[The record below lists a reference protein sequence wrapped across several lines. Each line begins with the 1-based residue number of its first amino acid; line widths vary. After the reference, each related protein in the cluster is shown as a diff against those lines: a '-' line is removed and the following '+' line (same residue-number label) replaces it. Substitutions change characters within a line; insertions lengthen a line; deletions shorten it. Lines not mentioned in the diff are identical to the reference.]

1 MGNPS
6 DITGS
11 FGGIG
16 APVGVT
22 PVKPATSVNAPK
34 KTGYSSND
42 SLVSAEM
49 AALAMMWSMNVP
61 ILPPPDQSKS
71 MQLGI
76 SKIASQVLDSW
87 TESLK
92 KQAEERKT
100 RENSPAF
107 LAENEAKRS
116 KDSGVIKSVRDYLLQ
131 LKESGDN
138 AMLGTL
144 TNALVISGLFTGVLV
159 QSAVDVAST
168 NLVSV
173 TPQINFA
180 ADFATQ
186 GLLPISEDFRAQLG
200 LIGAWAMGTLITY
213 STFEAVTEKQ
223 SGKAVDERA
232 LADKYANKIL
242 SLLKSDHLNNFIM
255 AMLVHRTEKGEPLSE
270 ERKAELSASLKLVL
284 LSSALA
290 AVYKS
295 KTGKI
300 TGEEF
305 LDLCSG
311 KLKAET
317 GEEANL
323 VSAIQDQLK
332 GMSSLEKLHM
342 LNALS
347 DYMDSDPK
355 LSSFFNIG
363 ETFDKV
369 NETLSLPPDA
379 VKT

>member
-6 DITGS
+6 DVSNS
-11 FGGIG
+11 FGSVG
-16 APVGVT
+16 APFGVAPT
-22 PVKPATSVNAPK
+22 APAGSVQGPK

-42 SLVSAEM
+42 SLVSADM

-61 ILPPPDQSKS
+61 ILQPPDQSKV
-71 MQLGI
+71 MELGI
-76 SKIASQVLDSW
+76 SKIALQVLDSW
-87 TESLK
+87 SESLK

-100 RENSPAF
+100 RENSPAY
-107 LAENEAKRS
+107 LAEMEAKRAR
-116 KDSGVIKSVRDYLLQ
+116 DSGVIKSVRDYMME

-138 AMLGTL
+138 AMLSSL
-144 TNALVISGLFTGVLV
+144 TNAIVISGLFTGVLV

-180 ADFATQ
+180 ADFAAH
-186 GLLPISEDFRAQLG
+186 GLLPISDDFRAQLG
-200 LIGAWAMGTLITY
+200 LIGAWAMGTLISH

-223 SGKAVDERA
+223 NGKPVDERI
-232 LADKYANKIL
+232 LADKYAGKVL
-242 SLLKSDHLNNFIM
+242 GLLNSDQLNNFIM
-255 AMLVHRTEKGEPLSE
+255 AMLVHRTEKGEPLSN
-270 ERKAELSASLKLVL
+270 ERKAELSAALKLVL

-295 KTGKI
+295 KTGKV

-311 KLKAET
+311 KLKAES
-317 GEEANL
+317 GVEANL
-323 VSAIQDQLK
+323 VSAIQDQLRNMGAK
-332 GMSSLEKLHM
+332 EKLHM
-342 LNALS
+342 LNALAT
-347 DYMDSDPK
+347 YMDSDPK

-363 ETFDKV
+363 ETFDKI
-369 NETLSLPPDA
+369 NESLSLPPDA